1 MRISQLLFI
10 LLCTITC
17 IAQRSDFQEIDFTKA
32 DSIALK
38 YKGASLKNIPVL
50 THNLTSSLQTDIEKI
65 RAIYT
70 WIGTNIEND
79 YSSYLKIS
87 HKRKRLAKDRQAFL
101 DWNTGITPKIFKAL
115 LEHKKTACTGY
126 AYLVKEMTNLA

>member
-1 MRISQLLFI
+1 MRISQLLFM
-10 LLCTITC
+10 LLCAITC

-50 THNLTSSLQTDIEKI
+50 THNLTSSLQTDVEKI

-87 HKRKRLAKDRQAFL
+87 HKRKRLAKRWDKAAL
-101 DWNTGITPKIFKAL
+101 SSITLPCSRWSFNRSNRCNWKILRKMPAS
-115 LEHKKTACTGY
+115 G
-126 AYLVKEMTNLA
+126 